1 MPVDNPSAGTVV
13 QTAFL
18 ATGIFG
24 LFMPPISEL
33 MDSEA
38 TNDNATRK
46 LRLGEYASAAMT
58 IGISAYVAYVAG
70 DSRPVIA
77 ATGLVLALIMLY
89 EHLLRSNPTWTLGDD
104 NA

>member
-24 LFMPPISEL
+24 LFMPPISDL

-38 TNDNATRK
+38 TNDNQTRK
-46 LRLGEYASAAMT
+46 LRLGEYASAVLT
-58 IGISAYVAYVAG
+58 VGISAYVGYVAG
-70 DSRPVIA
+70 DSRPVVA
-77 ATGLVLALIMLY
+77 AVGLVLAFIVLY
-89 EHLLRSNPTWTLGDD
+89 EHLLRSNPTWRMEDGS
-104 NA
+104 A